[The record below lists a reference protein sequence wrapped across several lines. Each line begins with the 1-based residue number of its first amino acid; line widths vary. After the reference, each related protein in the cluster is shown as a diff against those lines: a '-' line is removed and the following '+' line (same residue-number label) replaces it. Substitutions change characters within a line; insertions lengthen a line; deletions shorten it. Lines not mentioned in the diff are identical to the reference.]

1 MWRWQQA
8 MRRTALVLAMM
19 FGVASAF
26 RPAALPRMSR
36 AFSKTPLSMI
46 AVGDSVPDVNV
57 DFDFGMP
64 GPVNRLL
71 KGKKTILLGLPGAF
85 TPT

>member
-1 MWRWQQA
+1 M
-8 MRRTALVLAMM
+8 ALML
-19 FGVASAF
+19 GVTSAF
-26 RPAALPRMSR
+26 RTSAALPRMTR
-36 AFSKTPLSMI
+36 AFHGSALSMI
-46 AVGDSVPDVNV
+46 AVGDKVPDVKV

-64 GPVNRLL
+64 APISKLL